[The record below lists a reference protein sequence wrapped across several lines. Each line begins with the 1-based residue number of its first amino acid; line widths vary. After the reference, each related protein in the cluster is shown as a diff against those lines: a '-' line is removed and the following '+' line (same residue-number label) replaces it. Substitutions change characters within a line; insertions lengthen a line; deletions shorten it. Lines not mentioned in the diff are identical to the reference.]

1 MLSKLLTIAAQN
13 AKLALAGV
21 AGAAL
26 VAGGSAVAISNVSD
40 NTEATTADTSV
51 AQPLAAPNSTSVET
65 VTTSP
70 SDTGTVTASPRNHG
84 ACVSA
89 VARTKVE
96 GETGREHG
104 KRVSEAAKTCLK
116 GDDSDKAARKDAK
129 TQQKVD
135 RKAKHDQVKADRKSA
150 KAARSAAGQ
159 GSDD

>member
-1 MLSKLLTIAAQN
+1 MLNKLLTIAAQN

-26 VAGGSAVAISNVSD
+26 VAGGSAVAISNVS
-40 NTEATTADTSV
+40 ETTTTPDAGVT
-51 AQPLAAPNSTSVET
+51 QTLAAPDSTTVET

-70 SDTGTVTASPRNHG
+70 SDTATATATPGIHG

-104 KRVSEAAKTCLK
+104 KRVSEAAKTCPK
-116 GDDSDKAARKDAK
+116 GDDSEKAARKDAK
-129 TQQKVD
+129 SQQKVD

-159 GSDD
+159 GSDG